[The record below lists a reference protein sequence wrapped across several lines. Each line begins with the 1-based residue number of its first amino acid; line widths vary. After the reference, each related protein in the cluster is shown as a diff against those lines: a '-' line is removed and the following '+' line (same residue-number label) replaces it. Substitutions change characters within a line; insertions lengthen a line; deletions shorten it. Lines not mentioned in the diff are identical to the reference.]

1 MAKPMKAQAIK
12 RLRKAL
18 DAIPALDG
26 LDTDSP
32 EFKRWRR
39 STEIAITNTF
49 EDKPDHIQEFNDI
62 AYSPFTLVPV
72 SFHEEREIY
81 LKGLADAAALLQSM
95 IEEVEEDWEEDTEA
109 ARLTKKYNL
118 LQQYGEDRKK
128 EHQPPPNTRE
138 VFVIHGRDKAAEQ
151 KVVRFLEKL
160 DLTPVILH
168 EQPNQGQTIIEKFE
182 QHAQVGFAVAL
193 LTPDDVGALQGEAE
207 HGKPRARQNVVF
219 ELGYF
224 LGRLGRKRVCA
235 LVKGEDLERPS
246 DYAGVVYIP
255 LDDYGG
261 WERKLFKEL
270 KEAGFEIDA
279 NRIVE

>member
-18 DAIPALDG
+18 DAIPALEG
-26 LDTDSP
+26 LDTDSS

-39 STEIAITNTF
+39 STGIAITNTF
-49 EDKPDHIQEFNDI
+49 GDESRHIREFYDI
-62 AYSPFTLVPV
+62 DYFSRSAS
-72 SFHEEREIY
+72 Y
-81 LKGLADAAALLQSM
+81 LRGLKSATALLQSM
-95 IEEVEEDWEEDTEA
+95 IEEVEEYWEEDTEA
-109 ARLTKKYNL
+109 AKVLKKL
-118 LQQYGEDRKK
+118 KLQQPGEDRKK

-138 VFVIHGRDKAAEQ
+138 VFVIHGRDEAAEQ

-193 LTPDDVGALQGEAE
+193 LTPDDGGALQGEAE

-246 DYAGVVYIP
+246 DYAGVAYIP

-261 WERKLFKEL
+261 WEKKLVKEL

-279 NRIVE
+279 NRIVERRQ

>member
-1 MAKPMKAQAIK
+1 MAKPRKAQALE
-12 RLRKAL
+12 RLQKAL
-18 DAIPALDG
+18 NAIPALER

-32 EFKRWRR
+32 EFEKWQR
-39 STEIAITNTF
+39 STDLAITNTF
-49 EDKPDHIQEFNDI
+49 GDKSRHIGDFHNNT
-62 AYSPFTLVPV
+62 AYFSYLMLPSPGKK
-72 SFHEEREIY
+72 EKA
-81 LKGLADAAALLQSM
+81 LKAVTAVLQSM
-95 IEEVEEDWEEDTEA
+95 IEEVEEYWDEDT
-109 ARLTKKYNL
+109 
-118 LQQYGEDRKK
+118 GEDRKK

-138 VFVIHGRDKAAEQ
+138 VFVIHGRDDAAKQ
-151 KVVRFLEKL
+151 GVARFLEKL

-168 EQPNQGQTIIEKFE
+168 EQPNQGRTIIGKFE

-193 LTPDDVGALQGEAE
+193 LTPDDGGALQGETE
-207 HGKPRARQNVVF
+207 HIKPRARQNVVF

-235 LVKGEDLERPS
+235 LVKGIPEIPS

-261 WERKLFKEL
+261 WEKKLVKEL

-279 NRIVE
+279 NRMV

>member
-18 DAIPALDG
+18 DAIPALEG
-26 LDTDSP
+26 LDIYSS

-39 STEIAITNTF
+39 STGIAITNTF
-49 EDKPDHIQEFNDI
+49 GDESRHIREFDDI
-62 AYSPFTLVPV
+62 DYFSRFASLPPREKEKTLK
-72 SFHEEREIY
+72 S
-81 LKGLADAAALLQSM
+81 AAALLQSM

-109 ARLTKKYNL
+109 AKVLKKL
-118 LQQYGEDRKK
+118 KLQQPGEDRKK

-138 VFVIHGRDKAAEQ
+138 VFVIHGRDEAAKQ
-151 KVVRFLEKL
+151 KVARFLEKL

-193 LTPDDVGALQGEAE
+193 LTPDDAGALQGEAE

-224 LGRLGRKRVCA
+224 LGCLGRKRVCA

-246 DYAGVVYIP
+246 DYAGVAYIP

-261 WERKLFKEL
+261 WEKKLVKEL

-279 NRIVE
+279 NRMVE

>member
-18 DAIPALDG
+18 DAIPALEG

-49 EDKPDHIQEFNDI
+49 GDESRHIREFYNIGYFSSFASPPPGKEDK
-62 AYSPFTLVPV
+62 T
-72 SFHEEREIY
+72 Y
-81 LKGLADAAALLQSM
+81 LRGLKSATALLQSM

-109 ARLTKKYNL
+109 ARLTEKYNL

-128 EHQPPPNTRE
+128 EHQPLPNTRE
-138 VFVIHGRDKAAEQ
+138 VFVIHGRDEAAKQ
-151 KVVRFLEKL
+151 KVARFLEKL

-193 LTPDDVGALQGEAE
+193 LTPDDAGALQGEAE

>member
-18 DAIPALDG
+18 DAIPALEG

-32 EFKRWRR
+32 EFKRWWR

-49 EDKPDHIQEFNDI
+49 GDESRHIREFNDI
-62 AYSPFTLVPV
+62 AYFSRFASYML
-72 SFHEEREIY
+72 RG
-81 LKGLADAAALLQSM
+81 LKSATVLLQSM
-95 IEEVEEDWEEDTEA
+95 IEEVEEYWEEDTEA
-109 ARLTKKYNL
+109 AKVLKKL
-118 LQQYGEDRKK
+118 KLQQPGEDRKK
-128 EHQPPPNTRE
+128 EHQPLPNTRE
-138 VFVIHGRDKAAEQ
+138 VFVIHGRDEAAKQ
-151 KVVRFLEKL
+151 KVARFLEKL

-193 LTPDDVGALQGEAE
+193 LTPDDGGALQGEAE
-207 HGKPRARQNVVF
+207 HIKPRARQNVVF

-246 DYAGVVYIP
+246 DYAGVAYIP

-279 NRIVE
+279 NRIVERRQ

>member
-1 MAKPMKAQAIK
+1 
-12 RLRKAL
+12 
-18 DAIPALDG
+18 
-26 LDTDSP
+26 
-32 EFKRWRR
+32 
-39 STEIAITNTF
+39 
-49 EDKPDHIQEFNDI
+49 
-62 AYSPFTLVPV
+62 
-72 SFHEEREIY
+72 
-81 LKGLADAAALLQSM
+81 M
-95 IEEVEEDWEEDTEA
+95 IEEVEDYWEEDTEA
-109 ARLTKKYNL
+109 AKVLKKL
-118 LQQYGEDRKK
+118 KLQQPGEDRKK
-128 EHQPPPNTRE
+128 EHQPLPNTRE
-138 VFVIHGRDKAAEQ
+138 VFVIHGRDKAAKQ
-151 KVVRFLEKL
+151 KVARFLEKL

-193 LTPDDVGALQGEAE
+193 LTPDDGGALQGEAE

>member
-18 DAIPALDG
+18 DAIPALEG
-26 LDTDSP
+26 LDTDSS
-32 EFKRWRR
+32 EFKRWWR

-49 EDKPDHIQEFNDI
+49 GDESRHIQEFYNIDYFSSF
-62 AYSPFTLVPV
+62 ASPPPG
-72 SFHEEREIY
+72 EEDKTY
-81 LKGLADAAALLQSM
+81 LRGLKSATALLQSM
-95 IEEVEEDWEEDTEA
+95 IEEVEEYWEEDTEA
-109 ARLTKKYNL
+109 AKVLKKL
-118 LQQYGEDRKK
+118 KLQQPGEDRKK
-128 EHQPPPNTRE
+128 EHQPLPNTRE
-138 VFVIHGRDKAAEQ
+138 VFVIHGRDEAAKQ
-151 KVVRFLEKL
+151 KVARFLEKL

-193 LTPDDVGALQGEAE
+193 LTPDDGGALQGEAE
-207 HGKPRARQNVVF
+207 HIKPRARQNVVF

-261 WERKLFKEL
+261 WEKKLVKEL

>member
-1 MAKPMKAQAIK
+1 MAKPMKAQAIE
-12 RLRKAL
+12 RLQKAL
-18 DAIPALDG
+18 DAIPALEG

-32 EFKRWRR
+32 EFKRWWR

-49 EDKPDHIQEFNDI
+49 GDESYHIREFYNI
-62 AYSPFTLVPV
+62 GYFS
-72 SFHEEREIY
+72 SFASY
-81 LKGLADAAALLQSM
+81 LRGLKSATALLQSM

-109 ARLTKKYNL
+109 AKVLKKL
-118 LQQYGEDRKK
+118 KLQQPGEDRKK

-138 VFVIHGRDKAAEQ
+138 VFVIHGRDKAAEE
-151 KVVRFLEKL
+151 KVARFLEKL

-193 LTPDDVGALQGEAE
+193 LTPDDGGALQGEAE

-255 LDDYGG
+255 LDDAEG
-261 WERKLFKEL
+261 WRIPLIIREL
-270 KEAGFEIDA
+270 QKAGFEIDA
-279 NRIVE
+279 NRIVERRQ

>member
-1 MAKPMKAQAIK
+1 MAKPMKAQAIE
-12 RLRKAL
+12 RLQKAL
-18 DAIPALDG
+18 DARPALEG
-26 LDTDSP
+26 LDTDSS
-32 EFKRWRR
+32 EFKRWWR

-49 EDKPDHIQEFNDI
+49 GDESRHIQEFYNTD
-62 AYSPFTLVPV
+62 YFSRFVSPPPGEEEKTLK
-72 SFHEEREIY
+72 S
-81 LKGLADAAALLQSM
+81 ATALLQSM

-109 ARLTKKYNL
+109 AKVLKKL
-118 LQQYGEDRKK
+118 KLQQPGEDRKK

-138 VFVIHGRDKAAEQ
+138 VFVIHGRDKAAEE
-151 KVVRFLEKL
+151 KVARFLEKL

-193 LTPDDVGALQGEAE
+193 LTPDDGGALQGEAE

-279 NRIVE
+279 NRMVE